1 MKHLSELQAH
11 AHPATYIYTEEG
23 DGNNRTMMLFYN
35 TNLQE
40 GVTYA
45 GTSEFK

>member
-1 MKHLSELQAH
+1 MKHLSEVQAH
-11 AHPATYIYTEEG
+11 AHPPIYAHTEEG
-23 DGNNRTMMLFYN
+23 EGNNKTMMLFYN

-40 GVTYA
+40 GITYA